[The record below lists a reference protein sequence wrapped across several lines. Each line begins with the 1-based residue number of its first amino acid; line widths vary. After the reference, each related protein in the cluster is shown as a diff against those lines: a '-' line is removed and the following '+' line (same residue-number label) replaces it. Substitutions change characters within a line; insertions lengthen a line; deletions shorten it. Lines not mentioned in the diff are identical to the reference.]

1 MAEILI
7 ENLVKQYQGGVKA
20 VNSLSLSIAD
30 GEFVSF
36 LGPSGCGKTTT
47 LRMLA
52 GLEEPSE
59 GQISLD
65 DQVLYSS
72 MTGAY
77 VPPEKRGMGLVFQS
91 YALWPH
97 MSVWENIR
105 FGLIQ
110 QKVQKQEQTERIKSV
125 IKLLQ
130 IEGLEKRYSFQISGG
145 QQQRVALA
153 RMLALQ
159 PNVLLLDEPLSNL
172 DAQLRIEMRSELK
185 RLHKK
190 LKNTT
195 IFVTHDQLEAMTLST
210 RIAVMRNG
218 ILQQYATPM
227 DIYRKPANLF
237 VAKFVGS
244 PPINVLSADK
254 TPQLF
259 NSAVSLI
266 SESADPSLKN
276 KIKTVTFRPEAIK
289 INSGIDQNN
298 KQQWHINA
306 SVAAILPT
314 GPEWG
319 LQIEAEQIL
328 LFSQLNVE
336 PQFNAG
342 DNCTVA
348 IDKKDFIVFDK
359 DDKIIDMV

>member
-20 VNSLSLSIAD
+20 VDSLSLKIAD

-52 GLEEPSE
+52 GLEEPTA

-65 DQVLYSS
+65 DKVLFSS
-72 MTGAY
+72 STGAY

-97 MSVWENIR
+97 MTVWNNIR
-105 FGLIQ
+105 FGLVQ
-110 QKVQKQEQTERIKSV
+110 QKIPKQEQTERIAAV

-145 QQQRVALA
+145 QQQLVSLA

-190 LKNTT
+190 LNNTT

-210 RIAVMRNG
+210 RIAVMKNG
-218 ILQQYATPM
+218 LLQQYGTPM

-244 PPINVLSADK
+244 PPINVLSMEK
-254 TPQLF
+254 VPVLF
-259 NSAVSLI
+259 NSAVNFLCDSGNT
-266 SESADPSLKN
+266 SLKD

-289 INSGIDQNN
+289 INLPQEEKNN
-298 KQQWHINA
+298 KQWEINA
-306 SVAAILPT
+306 SIAAILPT

-319 LQIEAEQIL
+319 LQIEADSL
-328 LFSQLNVE
+328 HLFSQLNVE
-336 PQFNAG
+336 PQFNTG
-342 DNCTVA
+342 DNCTVT
-348 IDKKDFIVFDK
+348 IDKKDFLVFDK
-359 DDKIIDMV
+359 DDKRIDLG